1 MEMGFIKMRMSDT
14 IINNSRDVF
23 LHLTRLDNR
32 GFMSEP
38 VLFLVT
44 ILTIL
49 TYRKNSHKLRKIFKD
64 VLKKNRTFMTLRR

>member
-49 TYRKNSHKLRKIFKD
+49 TILTYRKNSHKLRKIFKD
-64 VLKKNRTFMTLRR
+64 VLKKK